1 MKKTN
6 RKLFPFILLAVL
18 LCAALIAASAA
29 LWPWFS
35 SLSTEAGQEELRAFV
50 SSMGVLGWAV
60 MLGLQVLQIV
70 VAVIPGEPVEI
81 LMGALYGA
89 WGGFLTCELGVL
101 IGSCGVFYAVR
112 ALGTPLVRAV
122 FGEEKLRS
130 FAFLQNTQKLE
141 ALTFLLF
148 FIPGTPKDVLTY
160 VAGLTPIRPLRFLGI
175 ALFARIPSILSST
188 WGGSSLAE
196 GDWVKSLLI
205 FAVVGSVSLIGI
217 WAHKK
222 LMERIHRKEGPTEA

>member
-175 ALFARIPSILSST
+175 ALFAEMVYFT
-188 WGGSSLAE
+188 T
-196 GDWVKSLLI
+196 K
-205 FAVVGSVSLIGI
+205 
-217 WAHKK
+217 
-222 LMERIHRKEGPTEA
+222 MM